1 MASDE
6 QADFETLLE
15 LLREHRGFDFTGY
28 KRGTL
33 TRRFQ
38 KRMEAL
44 SIATYADYSA
54 YLLREPAEFDLLFNT
69 VLINVTQFFRD
80 SVPWQY
86 ISEEIVPQVVGS
98 KRHEEP
104 VRVWSAGCA
113 TGEEAYTLAIVFAE
127 SLGTDEFLR
136 RVKIY
141 ATDVDEDALIK
152 ARAASYSAREVE
164 PVAGPLQERYFDQ
177 RGSTYQ
183 FKKKL
188 RRSLIF
194 GRNDLTSDAPI
205 SKVDLLVCRNTLMYF
220 DAKTQARILNRF
232 HFALNEGGFLVLGK
246 AETLTSHGNKFEP
259 VDFQRRVF
267 AKVASERN
275 RVRAPRKVD
284 TAQVYGDGDAEREL
298 ALMSD
303 AAFDKSPCAQIVI
316 TATGNLALANDN
328 ARALFKLNPAD
339 IGRPVQDLELSY
351 RPAELRTV
359 LDEVRETLRPVRI
372 SEVRWNFAGD
382 DRWFAVQIVPLIQ
395 RKAFVGFGVSFED
408 TTAQHNL
415 RQELERSHAELETAY
430 EELQSTNEELE
441 TTNEELHSTV
451 EELETTNEELQST
464 NQELETMN
472 EELHSTNDEL
482 GMFNDELQRRGGEL
496 DLTNQFLD
504 SVFESLH
511 GGVAVVDRDLRI
523 QVWNKQA
530 QELWGVRAEEVVN
543 LLLPDIDIGLPL
555 KEVEDLVVATLND
568 GKQSHYA
575 TIKATNRRGRT
586 MVCRVT
592 STPLIAPGNGQ
603 TRGAIVLME
612 QVNDQ

>member
-1 MASDE
+1 MANNE
-6 QADFETLLE
+6 QAQFEALLE

-38 KRMEAL
+38 KRMDALDIQTYEA
-44 SIATYADYSA
+44 YSS

-80 SVPWQY
+80 GVPWQY
-86 ISEEIVPQVVGS
+86 MSEEIIPQIIGA

-104 VRVWSAGCA
+104 VRIWSAGCA
-113 TGEEAYTLAIVFAE
+113 TGEEAYTLAMVFAE
-127 SLGTDEFLR
+127 SIGIDEFLR

-141 ATDVDEDALIK
+141 ATDVDEDALMG
-152 ARAASYSAREVE
+152 ARSASYSARDIE
-164 PVAGPLQERYFDQ
+164 PVPGVLQERYFDR
-177 RGSTYQ
+177 RGATYQ

-194 GRNDLTSDAPI
+194 GRNDLTADAPI

-220 DAKTQARILNRF
+220 DSKTQARILNRF

-267 AKVASERN
+267 AKVVSERN
-275 RVRAPRKVD
+275 RIRAPRLDVD
-284 TAQVYGDGDAEREL
+284 QAYADGDAGREL
-298 ALMSD
+298 ALLSD
-303 AAFDKSPCAQIVI
+303 AAFDKSPCAQVVV

-328 ARALFKLNPAD
+328 ARSLFKLNPAD

-359 LDEVRETLRPVRI
+359 LDEVRDTVRPVRI

-382 DRWFAVQIVPLIQ
+382 DRWFAVQVVPLIQ
-395 RKAFVGFGVSFED
+395 RKALVGFDISFEE
-408 TTAQHNL
+408 TTTEHNL
-415 RQELERSHAELETAY
+415 RLELERSHTELETAY

-496 DLTNQFLD
+496 DVANQFLE
-504 SVFESLH
+504 SVFESLQ
-511 GGVAVVDRDLRI
+511 GGVAVVDRQLRI

-543 LLLPDIDIGLPL
+543 MLLPQIDIGLPVR
-555 KEVEDLVVATLND
+555 EVESLVVATLND
-568 GKQSHYA
+568 GKESQYA
-575 TIKATNRRGRT
+575 TLEATNRRGRKI
-586 MVCRVT
+586 VCMVT
-592 STPLIAPGNGQ
+592 STPLIGPGGGEA
-603 TRGAIVLME
+603 RGAIVLME